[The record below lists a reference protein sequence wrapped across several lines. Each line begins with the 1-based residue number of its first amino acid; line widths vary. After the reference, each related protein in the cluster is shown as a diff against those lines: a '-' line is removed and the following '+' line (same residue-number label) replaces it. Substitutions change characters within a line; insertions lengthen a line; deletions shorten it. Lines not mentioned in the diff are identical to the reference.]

1 MLEFDI
7 NGLNNAWENTKH
19 VVEYQTFSAGSS
31 PTRLFLDT
39 SIRLFRDVEPPSSQT
54 LPLIAIHP
62 TQMNDLRIF

>member
-19 VVEYQTFSAGSS
+19 VVEYHFSGGSS

-54 LPLIAIHP
+54 LLLIAIHP